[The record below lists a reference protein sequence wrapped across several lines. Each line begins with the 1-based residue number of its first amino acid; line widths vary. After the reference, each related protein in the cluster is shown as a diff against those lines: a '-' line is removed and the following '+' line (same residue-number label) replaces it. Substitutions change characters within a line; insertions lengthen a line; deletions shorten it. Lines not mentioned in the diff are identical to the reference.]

1 MPNPNLKIVVE
12 ENIPFLRG
20 LLDRYASVKYLPSGA
35 IDAKAVAD
43 ADAIIVRTRT
53 RCDAA
58 LLAGSRCK
66 LVATATIGTDH
77 IDLPW
82 CAQHNI
88 TVVNAPGCNA
98 PAVAQYVFAS
108 LLAVVNR
115 PLADLTIGIVGIGH
129 VGSIVENWAR
139 SLGMRVM
146 LCDPPRQLAE
156 GGDHWHTLDEIASR
170 ADIVTFHV
178 PLTVDGDHPTHHLIG
193 SGFLDSLRRAPVI
206 INSSRGAVADTAALL
221 RAAKTGKT
229 INIKKG
235 QFLSPLAMRFAADK
249 VVEAGNRNVM
259 LTERGTTFGYQDLV
273 IDYRGIPEM
282 QTFGFPVILDVTH
295 SLQQPN
301 QTSGVTGGMPQLI
314 ETVAKAGVAVGVDGL
329 FIETH
334 ENPAVAK
341 SDGANMLKLDLLE
354 DLLTKLVRIRKAVR

>member
-35 IDAKAVAD
+35 IDAKALAD

-221 RAAKTGKT
+221 RAAKTGKIGPLIIDCWEGEPDIDRGLLEAAT
-229 INIKKG
+229 IATPHIAGYSRQGKVRAS
-235 QFLSPLAMRFAADK
+235 QVVLDAVTTMFMLPRITIDQPLPPAPARSVCAWDVAQSYDPMAD
-249 VVEAGNRNVM
+249 
-259 LTERGTTFGYQDLV
+259 
-273 IDYRGIPEM
+273 
-282 QTFGFPVILDVTH
+282 
-295 SLQQPN
+295 
-301 QTSGVTGGMPQLI
+301 TSTL
-314 ETVAKAGVAVGVDGL
+314 
-329 FIETH
+329 
-334 ENPAVAK
+334 K
-341 SDGANMLKLDLLE
+341 SDPDAFEGLRNHYAFRDE
-354 DLLTKLVRIRKAVR
+354 VAEGRQPD